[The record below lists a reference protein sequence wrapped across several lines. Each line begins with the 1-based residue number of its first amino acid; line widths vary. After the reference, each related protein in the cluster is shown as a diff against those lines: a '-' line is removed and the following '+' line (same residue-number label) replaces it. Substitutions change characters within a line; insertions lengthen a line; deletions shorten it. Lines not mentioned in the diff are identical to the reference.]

1 MDLTR
6 MILNTPAW
14 WLLWTFFVF
23 FHPLFF
29 PPSIFSFH
37 LFFVFYSKGMTSQHL
52 RENTV
57 QAQKLFPHHHLL
69 KN

>member
-6 MILNTPAW
+6 VILNTPAW

-23 FHPLFF
+23 FIHPSS
-29 PPSIFSFH
+29 PSSIFSFH

-52 RENTV
+52 RENRV